1 MESKNK
7 SNIDQKKFQ
16 PSVSNSQDLP
26 GNEGN
31 DFNNHNNE
39 HNVSEIYQN
48 YAYSNLENT
57 NQENDLY
64 GETFNSSYQ
73 NYSYSNQIY
82 GQSSPKESVNTD
94 TNKATEGKPNLDL
107 GDKPWHRAAKD
118 PTIIQKGTELFVGN
132 LSMDT
137 VEEDLYES
145 FQECGEIIDVS
156 RINKILILNI
166 GKLEFLVIKSKLN

>member
-16 PSVSNSQDLP
+16 SQVSNTQETLA
-26 GNEGN
+26 NEAN

-39 HNVSEIYQN
+39 HNESEIYQN
-48 YAYSNLENT
+48 YAYNNLENT
-57 NQENDLY
+57 NPENDLY

-73 NYSYSNQIY
+73 NYSYSNQNY
-82 GQSSPKESVNTD
+82 GQNQSSPKESVNTD
-94 TNKATEGKPNLDL
+94 PNKATEGKPYIDL

-145 FQECGEIIDVS
+145 FQECGEIIDV
-156 RINKILILNI
+156 ILMKKILFLNI
-166 GKLEFLVIKSKLN
+166 GKLEFFIIN